1 MEMDMDRDQTFKIK
15 KELNAPVYSL
25 EEAEQM
31 NHFKEVVL
39 HAEMIRVLQVG
50 IILIHL

>member
-1 MEMDMDRDQTFKIK
+1 
-15 KELNAPVYSL
+15 
-25 EEAEQM
+25 M

-50 IILIHL
+50 IIWFTHRKKCYFEKCHPILIENRNY